1 MRGVTECLKWM
12 LNNPMMEL
20 NRLDTLAKRR
30 YNDEETQFERFN
42 NDIKCWET
50 VSCYFTLDSGD
61 WQPCDPNPSVDF
73 LTAYEDCLKNGTK
86 YESNFDTVMFNFNDG
101 VFVEVRTPLAE
112 DYKKGTPLFSSVYLN
127 TQWKKVK

>member
-20 NRLDTLAKRR
+20 HKDMTNFKVR
-30 YNDEETQFERFN
+30 YNHENYMFEYFN
-42 NDIKCWET
+42 D
-50 VSCYFTLDSGD
+50 FTNSWRCMHDYSLLEISD
-61 WQPCDPNPSVDF
+61 WQLCEPNPSVEF
-73 LTAYEDCLKNGTK
+73 LTAYEDCLSNGTK